1 MSFKSDESFSHQAM
15 QDALAEAKKAFQA
28 GEVPVGAVLV
38 RDGRIIARE
47 HNTRECDKD
56 PLNHAEIKVLK
67 AGAQELGDWRLGDC
81 ELYVTLEP
89 CPMCL
94 GALFQARIGKL
105 IFGCF
110 DEKRSPSHVSPDRNA
125 FPSLEARL
133 RGQTAPILMASNNHN
148 LLIEGGICEADAAE
162 LLRRFFRERRK

>member
-1 MSFKSDESFSHQAM
+1 MR
-15 QDALAEAKKAFQA
+15 DALAEAEKAFEA

-38 RDGRIIARE
+38 RDGQVIAKA
-47 HNTRECDKD
+47 HNTRESDKD

-67 AGAQELGDWRLGDC
+67 AGAAVIGDWRLGDS

-94 GALFQARIGKL
+94 GALFQARVGKL
-105 IFGCF
+105 IFGCY
-110 DEKRSPSHVSPDRNA
+110 DEKRSLSRTSPERNA
-125 FPSLEARL
+125 FPSLEERL
-133 RGQTAPILMASNNHN
+133 RGQAGPVFIASNNHN
-148 LLIEGGICEADAAE
+148 LLVAGGVLERDAAE